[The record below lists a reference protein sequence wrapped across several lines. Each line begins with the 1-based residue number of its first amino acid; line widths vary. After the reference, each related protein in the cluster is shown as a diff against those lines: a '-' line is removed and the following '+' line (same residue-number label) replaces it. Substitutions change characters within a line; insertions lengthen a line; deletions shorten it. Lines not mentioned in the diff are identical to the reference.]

1 MRALGSMQITD
12 AQMKEALYLRYG
24 SEAPSKA
31 DKPSPL
37 LTAKTVANLMKI
49 PINRVHGLISRYFR
63 PSDLLKRQSIQ
74 PPKLNAVPMPG

>member
-1 MRALGSMQITD
+1 MRALGSLQITE
-12 AQMKEALYLRYG
+12 ALMKEALYLRYG
-24 SEAPSKA
+24 SEAPNKA

-49 PINRVHGLISRYFR
+49 SINRVHGLISRYFK
-63 PSDLLKRQSIQ
+63 PNDLLKRQSIQ